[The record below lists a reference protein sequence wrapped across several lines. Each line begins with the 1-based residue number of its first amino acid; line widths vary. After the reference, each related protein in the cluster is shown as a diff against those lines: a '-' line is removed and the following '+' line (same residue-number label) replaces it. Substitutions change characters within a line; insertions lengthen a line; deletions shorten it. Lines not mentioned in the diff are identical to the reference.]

1 MKVYKFEDTI
11 TFLKG
16 NNEPIY
22 GTIIFST
29 DPASDDDVIIKS
41 NSDEIKVPLKQ
52 IYLSIFKVTL
62 SQYGFIFKDTLY
74 SDTNVNY
81 WDDQLEKIARR
92 KLKVNFET
100 NYLKIRWQR
109 KTKGLY

>member
-16 NNEPIY
+16 NYEPIY
-22 GTIIFST
+22 GSIIFST
-29 DPASDDDVIIKS
+29 DPNPDDVIIKS
-41 NSDEIKVPLKQ
+41 VNDEIKIPLKQ

-62 SQYGFIFKDTLY
+62 SQYAFISKGTLY

-92 KLKVNFET
+92 KLKVNFDT
-100 NYLKIRWQR
+100 KYLNIRWQR
-109 KTKGLY
+109 KTKELY

>member
-16 NNEPIY
+16 NYEPIY
-22 GTIIFST
+22 GSIIFST
-29 DPASDDDVIIKS
+29 DPTPDDDVIIKS
-41 NSDEIKVPLKQ
+41 DNDEIKIPLKQ

-81 WDDQLEKIARR
+81 WNDQIEKIACR
-92 KLKVNFET
+92 KLKVNFNT
-100 NYLKIRWQR
+100 NYLNIRWQR
-109 KTKGLY
+109 KTKELY